1 MFPDEEG
8 WYTVQNAGEG
18 QQDNVYLP
26 HTEEVAVVV
35 PLVTRIASASVKLLP
50 RAIHLSR
57 STAVARAT
65 VHTTGYAVRDQDSVY
80 SPIIDAWWLRR

>member
-1 MFPDEEG
+1 MFPEEEG
-8 WYTVQNAGEG
+8 WYTVQSASDDQE
-18 QQDNVYLP
+18 DNVYLP
-26 HTEEVAVVV
+26 HTEEVAVVI
-35 PLVTRIASASVKLLP
+35 PLLTRIASSGVKLLP

-65 VHTTGYAVRDQDSVY
+65 VHTTGYAVKDQDSVY